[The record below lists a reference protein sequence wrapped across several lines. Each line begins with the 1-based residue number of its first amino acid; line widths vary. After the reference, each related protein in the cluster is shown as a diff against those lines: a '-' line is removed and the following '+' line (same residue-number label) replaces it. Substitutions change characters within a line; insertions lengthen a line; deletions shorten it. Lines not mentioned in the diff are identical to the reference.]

1 MARRLTRDFTSQK
14 RWELNEACE
23 ELAKPS
29 CTTSTMSFNGVRMST
44 SDVTRLGGALLQN
57 DSLRT
62 LELMNANL
70 QPDAIIAFISILK
83 IRSKLE
89 TLSLYHNNCDDR
101 AADTIAG
108 WLATDKTIQT
118 LDLGKNK
125 IGAEGASALA
135 EVLPTSSLTILRMEH
150 NPLPSEAL
158 VELGCAFKA
167 SRLQTLDLQSSRTVI
182 TDEANA
188 TLQRLQREALPRRR
202 LSYDPSGHQMLRTR
216 MRMGF

>member
-135 EVLPTSSLTILRMEH
+135 EVLPTSSLTILRCELLMRVQSVMKWPPILFMARMEH

-167 SRLQTLDLQSSRTVI
+167 SRLQTL
-182 TDEANA
+182 E
-188 TLQRLQREALPRRR
+188 
-202 LSYDPSGHQMLRTR
+202 
-216 MRMGF
+216 